1 MVKSPQSDVVRALD
15 LYQSGNLGGCERL
28 LKKILRRD
36 PEQADCRHLLGLI
49 AFQRGKFEH
58 AVQQIS
64 QAAAVEPDNPTYF
77 CNLGAAQL
85 EAGATRDAI
94 ASYERAI
101 TLRPRY
107 PQALANLGLAY
118 EQVGEL
124 QKAEGAHRGA
134 AEIAPED
141 AASHFN
147 LANCLVALDRDDEAI
162 EAFEEA
168 LRLNGNEL

>member
-1 MVKSPQSDVVRALD
+1 M
-15 LYQSGNLGGCERL
+15 
-28 LKKILRRD
+28 
-36 PEQADCRHLLGLI
+36 
-49 AFQRGKFEH
+49 
-58 AVQQIS
+58 
-64 QAAAVEPDNPTYF
+64 
-77 CNLGAAQL
+77 
-85 EAGATRDAI
+85 
-94 ASYERAI
+94 
-101 TLRPRY
+101 
-107 PQALANLGLAY
+107 GLAY

-168 LRLNGNEL
+168 LRLNGNYVEALSNLASIFRARGDFVRTLNHLSEAVRQHPGNFALQFNLANTLQQAGRLTCR